1 MEFISSYAITIML
14 GLQLA
19 IILFHVLI
27 LVKIIPYKITW
38 GGRLKNDSQ
47 MYAFEIISI
56 LINLFLSLVLLIKA
70 NMVRDIFSS
79 KTVDIILWIFLLLFM
94 LNTIGNLFA
103 KTLLEKCFTFLTIV
117 SAALI
122 FQILR

>member
-19 IILFHVLI
+19 IILFHVFI

-79 KTVDIILWIFLLLFM
+79 KTVDIILWVFLILFI
-94 LNTIGNLFA
+94 LNTIGNIFA
-103 KTLLEKCFTFLTIV
+103 KTLLEKYFTFLTIIA
-117 SAALI
+117 AALI